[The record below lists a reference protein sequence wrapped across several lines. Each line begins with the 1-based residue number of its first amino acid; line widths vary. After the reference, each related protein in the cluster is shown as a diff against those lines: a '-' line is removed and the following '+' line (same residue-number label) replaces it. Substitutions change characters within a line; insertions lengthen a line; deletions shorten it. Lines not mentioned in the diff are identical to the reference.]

1 MRINKGLIVGCL
13 VFILWGGIFLC
24 NLRHFQPIVF
34 SQNEG
39 ILGAD
44 TQDTSYCMRDITFEG
59 DMKKHLLFSAVTASA
74 VNVIKRVFIISED
87 NAVIYV
93 LALIAAINVTLAYVN
108 LLYFLSNVFPAF
120 WFSALYG
127 MMFTNLVLFSIPE
140 TYSLSGLFILFY
152 FLCLFNIN
160 HLSPLYLNLTL
171 GVIAGIASLFNPPL
185 LSLVVMQVVLIIRK
199 HATEIHALRV
209 CFLGVGIAGIIYVF
223 PNLFIQGNSYFDYA
237 IPYLHKYAS
246 FENYLNLEKV
256 GTVIAGF
263 LFYSF
268 LSPIDMLVDNVPV
281 SFFLNYFS
289 SLSKITLLMMYIVM
303 LVYGIQAWR
312 DKKEIGEPLGIW
324 CLLMMCF
331 YIYFNPLEA
340 ILYSSQLTF
349 PIILFISWTFV
360 RIPGKIKYYGL
371 GIFTILLIVQNFGA
385 LYAPLK

>member
-1 MRINKGLIVGCL
+1 MRG
-13 VFILWGGIFLC
+13 
-24 NLRHFQPIVF
+24 
-34 SQNEG
+34 
-39 ILGAD
+39 
-44 TQDTSYCMRDITFEG
+44 ITFDG
-59 DMKKHLLFSAVTASA
+59 DMRKHLLFSAVTASA
-74 VNVIKRVFIISED
+74 VNLIKRAFIISED
-87 NAVIYV
+87 DAIFFV

-108 LLYFLSNVFPAF
+108 LIYFLPNVFSAF

-152 FLCLFNIN
+152 FLCFFNIN
-160 HLSPLYLNLTL
+160 HLSPLYLSLAL

-199 HATEIHALRV
+199 HANEINALRA

-223 PNLFIQGNSYFDYA
+223 PNLFIHGNSYFDVA
-237 IPYLHKYAS
+237 IRYLNKFAS
-246 FENYLNLEKV
+246 FENFLNLEKV
-256 GTVIAGF
+256 GTVIVGF

-268 LSPIDMLVDNVPV
+268 LSPIDILVENVPI
-281 SFFLNYFS
+281 SLFRNYFS
-289 SLSKITLLMMYIVM
+289 SFPQIILLVMYIVM
-303 LVYGIQAWR
+303 LVYGIQAWS

-324 CLLMMCF
+324 CSLMMCF

-371 GIFTILLIVQNFGA
+371 GIVTILLIMQNFGA